1 MAPPP
6 PGPTLCALLARLRHE
21 RPPLVYLGAYSC
33 TAQLVCRERFEVFA
47 LYGAVLGVSP
57 VDDRMPTVGEKLVD
71 AADVDEL
78 ITKLIPLWNS
88 DYGVMIGPKEK
99 LFATL
104 DGDRRRLM
112 IELRTR
118 WPGGLSLADAP
129 QVLEGKRA
137 LSVAEARAV
146 AETAAACSARITWR
160 S

>member
-1 MAPPP
+1 M
-6 PGPTLCALLARLRHE
+6 CALLERLRRG

-33 TAQLVCRERFEVFA
+33 TAQLVCNERYEVFA

-78 ITKLIPLWNS
+78 VTKLVPLWNS
-88 DYGVMIGPKEK
+88 DFGEMIGKREQ

-104 DGDRRRLM
+104 EGDRRRLM
-112 IELRTR
+112 IELRAR

-129 QVLEGKRA
+129 QVLDGKRA

-146 AETAAACSARITWR
+146 VETAGACNARITWR